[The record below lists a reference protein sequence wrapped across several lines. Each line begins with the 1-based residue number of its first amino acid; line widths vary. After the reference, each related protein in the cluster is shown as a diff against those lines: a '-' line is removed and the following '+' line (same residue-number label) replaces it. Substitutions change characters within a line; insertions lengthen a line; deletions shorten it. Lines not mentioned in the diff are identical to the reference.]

1 MMIEIILGCVV
12 LVALLGIIIII
23 YHNKFRISI
32 VKMEE
37 AENNID
43 LFLQKKLELLKRA
56 KPIVE
61 KELKIDKHI
70 TFHVAR
76 HTFATLLVQDGV
88 SIYDISKYLG
98 HKSINMTQRYL
109 KYDQSMAETAAKKI
123 TTFNSL

>member
-61 KELKIDKHI
+61 KELKIEDFLEQI
-70 TFHVAR
+70 DNDMV
-76 HTFATLLVQDGV
+76 
-88 SIYDISKYLG
+88 
-98 HKSINMTQRYL
+98 N
-109 KYDQSMAETAAKKI
+109 
-123 TTFNSL
+123 